1 MSLPMT
7 EQTPAS
13 RLQGL
18 QSMLRTDPRNPFLR
32 QQCTELAL
40 SSRDYDGLIAT
51 ADIVLAAQPED
62 TPAQFDRATGLIGK
76 REYAQALEVLHA
88 LRPLQ
93 PETYGIDF
101 NIALCHYCLNEYE
114 AALPHLRECFSKGLR
129 DAGLLRLLVTTYH
142 HLGMMEEAAQLCI
155 DNPDP
160 AATDAA
166 LAGAYALV
174 LLDVDDSARAARWA
188 GIALRLNPKSIDGR
202 VVQAI
207 LLATRLRTEEARAML
222 ESVVADAPQSARAW
236 IGLGSLAMLSQDLAS
251 ARSLLMRGVELM
263 PGHVGSWHALGW
275 TQFLQNDLQAA
286 QATFEHAMELDR
298 NFAETHGALASI
310 AATQGERESA
320 ERLIDVALRLDPDCM
335 SARFAQSVLARRA
348 GDAVQAQAIMDA
360 AAAALGAQ
368 QKNSLGQSL
377 SKLLQRAKRS

>member
-1 MSLPMT
+1 MT

-18 QSMLRTDPRNPFLR
+18 QSMLRTDPRNPLLR

-62 TPAQFDRATGLIGK
+62 APAQFDRATGLMGK
-76 REYAQALEVLHA
+76 REYREALEVLHA

-101 NIALCHYCLNEYE
+101 NIGLCHYCLNEYE

-142 HLGMMEEAAQLCI
+142 HLGMMEEAAQVCI

-174 LLDVDDSARAARWA
+174 LLDVDDNARAARWA

-207 LLATRLRTEEARAML
+207 LLATRLRTEEAKAML
-222 ESVVADAPQSARAW
+222 ESVVADAPQTARAW

-320 ERLIDVALRLDPDCM
+320 ERLIEVALRLDPDCM

-368 QKNSLGQSL
+368 QKNALGQSM

>member
-1 MSLPMT
+1 MT

-18 QSMLRTDPRNPFLR
+18 QSLLKTDPRNPVLR

-40 SSRDYDGLIAT
+40 SSRDYDGLIVT
-51 ADIVLAAQPED
+51 ADIVLAAQPTD
-62 TPAQFDRATGLIGK
+62 AAAQFDRATGLIGK
-76 REYAQALEVLHA
+76 REYRQALDILEV

-101 NIALCHYCLNEYE
+101 NIALCHYCLDEYE
-114 AALPHLRECFSKGLR
+114 AALPHLRECYGKGLR

-142 HLGMMEEAAQLCI
+142 HLGMMDEAKQVCI

-174 LLDVDDSARAARWA
+174 FLDADDALHAARCA
-188 GIALRLNPKSIDGR
+188 AIAVRLYPKSIDGR
-202 VVQAI
+202 VVQGM
-207 LLATRLRTEEARAML
+207 LLATRLRTDEAKSVL
-222 ESVVADAPQSARAW
+222 EGVVADAPQTARAW
-236 IGLGSLAMLSQDLAS
+236 IGLGSIAMLAQDVVAAQS
-251 ARSLLMRGVELM
+251 HFSRGVELM

-275 TQFLQNDLQAA
+275 TQYWQNDLQAA

-310 AATQGERESA
+310 AASKGEHQTA
-320 ERLIDVALRLDPDCM
+320 ERFIEVALRLDPECL
-335 SARFAQSVLARRA
+335 SAKFAQSVLARRA
-348 GDAVQAQAIMDA
+348 GDAVQAQAIIESTA
-360 AAAALGAQ
+360 AAFGAQ
-368 QKNSLGQSL
+368 QTSALGRSLG
-377 SKLLQRAKRS
+377 KLLQRSRPS

>member
-174 LLDVDDSARAARWA
+174 LLDVDDSARAAR
-188 GIALRLNPKSIDGR
+188 
-202 VVQAI
+202 
-207 LLATRLRTEEARAML
+207 TEEARAML

>member
-1 MSLPMT
+1 MI
-7 EQTPAS
+7 EQNPAS

-18 QSMLRTDPRNPFLR
+18 QSLLRTDPRNPLLR

-40 SSRDYDGLIAT
+40 SSRDYDGLIVT
-51 ADIVLAAQPED
+51 ADIVLAAQPAD
-62 TPAQFDRATGLIGK
+62 AAAQFDRATGLMGK

-88 LRPLQ
+88 LRPQQ

-114 AALPHLRECFSKGLR
+114 AALPHLQECFSKGLR
-129 DAGLLRLLVTTYH
+129 DAGLLRLLVTTHH
-142 HLGMMEEAAQLCI
+142 HLGMVDEAAQVCV

-160 AATDAA
+160 AASDAA

-174 LLDVDDSARAARWA
+174 FLDVDDSTRAARWA
-188 GIALRLNPKSIDGR
+188 ETALRLNPKSIDGR

-207 LLATRLRTEEARAML
+207 LLASRLRTDEAKSML
-222 ESVVADAPQSARAW
+222 ESVVADAPQTARAW
-236 IGLGSLAMLSQDLAS
+236 IGLGSLAMLAQDLAS
-251 ARSLLMRGVELM
+251 ARSLLTRGVELM
-263 PGHVGSWHALGW
+263 PRHVGSWHALGW
-275 TQFLQNDLQAA
+275 TQYLQNDLPGAR
-286 QATFEHAMELDR
+286 ATFEHAMDLDR
-298 NFAETHGALASI
+298 NFAETHGALAAI

-320 ERLIDVALRLDPDCM
+320 EHLIEVALRLDPDCM

-348 GDAVQAQAIMDA
+348 GDVVQAQAIMDA

-368 QKNSLGQSL
+368 QKNALGQSM
-377 SKLLQRAKRS
+377 SKLLHRARRT